1 MELLSPEQ
9 KLSQEAEYFLHLL
22 RRRRE
27 VEFEEE
33 RAEETSNGEE
43 EALRQREER
52 DEIDEQERDTTINQ
66 ALTNDS
72 YRHTEQSSE
81 FSNNSSHVSNGHIE
95 HLNERTSVP
104 EPVIINLEELLVFP
118 QIQRLCSNVED
129 IR

>member
-27 VEFEEE
+27 VEFEGEE
-33 RAEETSNGEE
+33 AEETSNGEE

-72 YRHTEQSSE
+72 YRHTDQSSE
-81 FSNNSSHVSNGHIE
+81 YSNSLSRVSNGHVE